1 MKCRI
6 NKKKENKIVK
16 SQGKIECNKK
26 ENIAKI
32 VIRIKNAREIFK
44 EKNSKDNRTLS
55 PRAFN
60 KNQKKKRFFD
70 KRRRKDLN
78 FYCSQFWVIRDEV
91 VTIIENSFALQNG
104 RVSQW

>member
-16 SQGKIECNKK
+16 SQRKIECNKK
-26 ENIAKI
+26 ENLAEI

-60 KNQKKKRFFD
+60 KNQKKQKKKRIYD
-70 KRRRKDLN
+70 KRRRKD
-78 FYCSQFWVIRDEV
+78 FYCSQF
-91 VTIIENSFALQNG
+91 
-104 RVSQW
+104 